1 MWVDCGSIASAGWE
15 TRFAEEQSRQ
25 FLVCRRQS
33 VLESLTLMSS
43 TRQLMLCLLA
53 LVACLFTACQSG
65 PGIKYANFPDAVTNI
80 NQVDP
85 AYRQYFAS
93 QQGRNYSADD
103 QRKALAAAIRTART
117 PVPAY
122 VPRSAMA
129 SSKKSMRRRSARSSS
144 RYAVAKRKVAQ
155 RRGKYV
161 AKRKV
166 ATKRKAVAKKRVKAT
181 RKRAVAKRRSVS
193 RRRRG

>member
-1 MWVDCGSIASAGWE
+1 MSSA
-15 TRFAEEQSRQ
+15 RQ
-25 FLVCRRQS
+25 FV
-33 VLESLTLMSS
+33 
-43 TRQLMLCLLA
+43 LCLFA
-53 LVACLFTACQSG
+53 LVGCLLTACQG
-65 PGIKYANFPDAVTNI
+65 GRAMKYYNFPDAVTNI

-85 AYRQYFAS
+85 SYRKYFAD

-129 SSKKSMRRRSARSSS
+129 SSRKAVRKRSARSG
-144 RYAVAKRKVAQ
+144 RTAIAKRKAVRGRRAVAKRKTVA
-155 RRGKYV
+155 RSS
-161 AKRKV
+161 RKAV
-166 ATKRKAVAKKRVKAT
+166 TRRKAVA
-181 RKRAVAKRRSVS
+181 RKRAVVKRKVTS

>member
-1 MWVDCGSIASAGWE
+1 
-15 TRFAEEQSRQ
+15 
-25 FLVCRRQS
+25 
-33 VLESLTLMSS
+33 MSS
-43 TRQLMLCLLA
+43 TRQLILCL
-53 LVACLFTACQSG
+53 VAMVVCLLTSCQSSRG
-65 PGIKYANFPDAVTNI
+65 MRYHNFPDAVTNI

-85 AYRQYFAS
+85 AYRKYFAD

-129 SSKKSMRRRSARSSS
+129 SSRKAVRKRSARSG
-144 RYAVAKRKVAQ
+144 RTAIAKRKAVRGRRAVAKRKTVV
-155 RRGKYV
+155 RSS
-161 AKRKV
+161 RKAV
-166 ATKRKAVAKKRVKAT
+166 TRRKAVA
-181 RKRAVAKRRSVS
+181 RKRAVVKRKVTP